1 MSILLKKKR
10 SLALPP
16 PAEDHQINL
25 FRGQDRRGYGRAF
38 WLAYVSNFLISV
50 AVSILYRYADFVRLL
65 GGSEYQLGWIV
76 GVGMVGSLTA
86 RLALGSGIDRRGPK
100 LVWLVSQAAFCG
112 ICFAHLGLT
121 RPDTPAI
128 YLLRIAYCLAVAG
141 VFGAAMTFVS
151 GRLPVVRMAEM
162 IGMLG
167 TAGFTGMVVGAQVGD
182 WLCGAAELSRADVD
196 RLFVAAGLIG
206 LIAML
211 FAGLATS
218 RSLPPKIRRRQPPM
232 GYLLWR
238 YQPGAILA
246 VALIAGIGLGWPST
260 FVATYAAELGIPRLG
275 AFFTLYSITAV
286 ITRVVTRRWPAQMGL
301 QPLVVASLGIIAA
314 SQFLFLLV
322 HNEWTLMLPGLTYGI
337 GHAILF
343 PTVVATG
350 CRTFPKRYRGLGT
363 MLIMSAFDLG
373 TMVGSP
379 LVGAVIHHAPD
390 LGLPGYPTLFVLMGV
405 LLTGTTLFYGLLGHR
420 EATPSL
426 ASRSG
431 GVKRIRWASG
441 RGAKAPIS
449 GGADGLPVASPAAPI
464 AHRFQDSAGST
475 VLPEAF
481 PAAQV
486 SNGLEDLAGSTLP
499 SVALRS
505 SVPPAI
511 AHPAI
516 SSKTLSSEAQAELLR
531 SDSVKP
537 KSTCQPTEKPSPQQ
551 PIPQAG

>member
-1 MSILLKKKR
+1 MSILLKKER
-10 SLALPP
+10 SSDNPP

-167 TAGFTGMVVGAQVGD
+167 TAGFTGMVVGTQVGD

-211 FAGLATS
+211 FAALATS

-246 VALIAGIGLGWPST
+246 VALIAGAALGWPST
-260 FVATYAAELGIPRLG
+260 FLATYAVELGIPRIG
-275 AFFTLYSITAV
+275 AFFTIYSITAV
-286 ITRVVTRRWPAQMGL
+286 ITRVLTRRWPERFGL
-301 QPLVVASLGIIAA
+301 TPLVLIGLGIIAG
-314 SQFLFLLV
+314 SQLFFLFV
-322 HNEWTLMLPGLTYGI
+322 QNEWTFMLPGFTYGI

-350 CRTFPKRYRGLGT
+350 CRTFPERYRGLGT

-373 TMVGSP
+373 TMVGAP
-379 LVGAVIHHAPD
+379 LVGTVIHHAPEWR
-390 LGLPGYPTLFVLMGV
+390 LPGYPSLFVLMGV
-405 LLTGTTLFYGLLGHR
+405 VVGGTGIMYGMVSRRAETGPDQRPGLRRGRRPSSSVRADRTVRSELVPSSSQMAAGPWKPAACLPACP
-420 EATPSL
+420 ATPPNRPS
-426 ASRSG
+426 SPG
-431 GVKRIRWASG
+431 
-441 RGAKAPIS
+441 
-449 GGADGLPVASPAAPI
+449 PVAREIGRERP
-464 AHRFQDSAGST
+464 
-475 VLPEAF
+475 
-481 PAAQV
+481 
-486 SNGLEDLAGSTLP
+486 
-499 SVALRS
+499 
-505 SVPPAI
+505 
-511 AHPAI
+511 
-516 SSKTLSSEAQAELLR
+516 
-531 SDSVKP
+531 
-537 KSTCQPTEKPSPQQ
+537 EKPSAKQ
-551 PIPQAG
+551 PIHQTG